1 MCGRGNRG
9 RADGPRPRG
18 TWGASPGSRRGAALA
33 VSPSSVT
40 VTGSELGGGGTRQDG
55 PRSASCANS
64 AQLGPALGPCPFA
77 SLSLAATW
85 RDRSVPLTVT
95 REACASDS
103 DVCIVRQPQAR
114 PFSALLTKGAL
125 SVTHTDRGWWG
136 AQAGRPGT
144 TKGGA
149 GVHLP
154 SEPSHGTGTAGSRRL
169 LFPAPCAAPREIP
182 YGTPAR
188 STFALGGLR

>member
-33 VSPSSVT
+33 VSPSS

-85 RDRSVPLTVT
+85 RDRSAPLTVT
-95 REACASDS
+95 RESCASDS

-149 GVHLP
+149 GAHLP
-154 SEPSHGTGTAGSRRL
+154 SEPSHGTGTAGSWRP